1 MYLSRG
7 DCPQR
12 VLKLVRYPATRFL
25 GEPPTGVK
33 FNIVCVYV
41 CVCVYARAS
50 TPIRVCGCACRT
62 SERCVGSTVVVSYH
76 ARHVRRRAYGCIQ
89 DRLLCVEEKAESSI
103 DPSRRD
109 LRPYEIGTLMMV
121 LTHAC
126 RVFSTVKLLSRGSRS
141 IRLAINSL
149 LESIA
154 INARCLS
161 ILSVRFE

>member
-33 FNIVCVYV
+33 FNIVCVYARTD
-41 CVCVYARAS
+41 ARA
-50 TPIRVCGCACRT
+50 RVPRACVGARVVRA
-62 SERCVGSTVVVSYH
+62 SECVGSTVVVSYH

-109 LRPYEIGTLMMV
+109 LRPYEIGTLMVV

-126 RVFSTVKLLSRGSRS
+126 RVFSTVKLLSRGW
-141 IRLAINSL
+141 I
-149 LESIA
+149 EKY
-154 INARCLS
+154 
-161 ILSVRFE
+161 